1 MSATTTLRTVHAV
14 PLPEGTVIHAALPH
28 AQYADAYQ
36 TPDPHPGTSA
46 RQAWLDVVA
55 RTPGWTQALMAVRNK
70 LVRLVGLKDLGQL
83 HHVHDA
89 HGQRASP
96 HADPRSAASYRQ
108 GDRVGIFIIRHLG
121 EREVVMGQDD
131 KHLDVQVSLCKRLV
145 DGQPMLVLST
155 VVHIH
160 NALGHTY
167 MAVVTPFHRTIVQ
180 SMLRRVAAAPVHTR
194 R

>member
-1 MSATTTLRTVHAV
+1 MSTTTLHSVHAI
-14 PLPEGTVIHAALPH
+14 PLPEGSVIHAALPG

-46 RQAWLDVVA
+46 LQAWLDLVA

-83 HHVHDA
+83 HDVH
-89 HGQRASP
+89 GPRT
-96 HADPRSAASYRQ
+96 DPRSAASYRQ
-108 GDRVGIFIIRHLG
+108 GDRVGIFIIRHVG

-160 NALGHTY
+160 NALGHAY
-167 MAVVTPFHRTIVQ
+167 MALVTPFHRAIVQ
-180 SMLRRVAAAPVHTR
+180 SMLRRVAATAARTGH
-194 R
+194 

>member
-1 MSATTTLRTVHAV
+1 MNTTTTTPSTVHLIA
-14 PLPEGTVIHAALPH
+14 LPEGSVIHAALPG

-36 TPDPHPGTSA
+36 TPDPQPDASA
-46 RQAWLDVVA
+46 LQAWLDVVA

-83 HHVHDA
+83 HDVH
-89 HGQRASP
+89 GRRSGP
-96 HADPRSAASYRQ
+96 HADPRNAASYRQ
-108 GDRVGIFIIRHLG
+108 GDRVGIFLIRHLS

-160 NALGHTY
+160 NALGHAY
-167 MAVVTPFHRTIVQ
+167 MAVVTPFHRAIVQ
-180 SMLRRVAAAPVHTR
+180 SMLRRVAAAAAR
-194 R
+194 IGR